1 MKPTQFGG
9 IYIEDIYKEIQEV
22 YLSNSY
28 PWIVGYSG
36 GKDSTTTVQLIWR
49 ALSQLPKEKLFKPV
63 YIISSDTLV
72 EIPKVVNFI
81 DKNIDKMN
89 TSANIKKLPFQAVM
103 VTPDVNKSFWV
114 NLIGR
119 GYPAPTSDFR
129 WCTDRLKIHPINK
142 FITET
147 ASKHGEVVVVLGLRR
162 QESVARQQSIDSHK
176 IEGNRLSRNATI
188 PQAYVYTPIE
198 TWSVEDVWGYLSNYL
213 APWGIDHKELISMYR
228 KANDGECPL
237 VVDKSSPSCGNS
249 RFGCWC
255 CTVVKVEKSLTSL
268 IQNGEIW
275 LHPLH
280 EFRELLMKTQK
291 PEDKHKY
298 RSHIRRDGKTY
309 EIDHTRNKE
318 NTEAGEVKL
327 GRGPY
332 YFWFRKELLKKLLEA
347 EKETRRLGKAKAEQV
362 KLITLDELLE
372 IRKIWHRE
380 DGDWKDSVSQ
390 VYYEVYNEKL
400 PLPQND
406 FGIFSSDDYDEL
418 INICKEQNMSDDLM
432 LNLLNA
438 SQYYSHFTSKKR
450 LVDTIEYEF
459 NKEWRDEDE
468 IMKNKVKS

>member
-1 MKPTQFGG
+1 MKPIQFGG
-9 IYIEDIYKEIQEV
+9 IYIDDLYKEIQEV

-36 GKDSTTTVQLIWR
+36 GKDSTTTVQLVWR
-49 ALSQLPKEKLFKPV
+49 ALSQLPAEKLFKPV

-81 DKNIDKMN
+81 DRNIDKMN
-89 TSANIKKLPFQAVM
+89 KSAEIKKLPFEAVM
-103 VTPDVNKSFWV
+103 VTPDTSKSFWV

-142 FITET
+142 FINET

-162 QESVARQQSIDSHK
+162 QESIARQQSIDSHK
-176 IEGNRLSRNATI
+176 IDGNRLSRNASI

-198 TWSVEDVWGYLSNYL
+198 TWSVEDVWSYLSNYL

-280 EFRELLMKTQK
+280 EFREILMQTQI
-291 PEDKHKY
+291 PEEKHKY

-309 EIDHTRNKE
+309 EIDYSRNKD
-318 NTEAGEVKL
+318 NKGDGEIKL

-347 EKETRRLGKAKAEQV
+347 EKEAKRLGKVKAEQV
-362 KLITLDELLE
+362 KLITYDELIE
-372 IRKIWHRE
+372 IRNIWHME
-380 DGDWKDSVSQ
+380 EGDWKDSVSQ
-390 VYYEVYNEKL
+390 IYFDVYQEKL
-400 PLPQND
+400 PLPDNN
-406 FGIFSSDDYDEL
+406 FGLFSSEDYDEL
-418 INICKEQNMSDDLM
+418 VSICQNNGINEKIM

-438 SQYYSHFTSKKR
+438 SQYYSHFTSRRR
-450 LVDTIEYEF
+450 LIETIEQEF
-459 NKEWRDEDE
+459 NKEWREEAD
-468 IMKNKVKS
+468 IMNNKVKP